1 MNEMTLKFPDKTSK
15 PKPPRLA
22 VTISRL
28 IANQEFDEAELTL
41 RSAAEEFPDHDWP
54 ARLSARLVR
63 ARRLAGGAATPG
75 ARPLGSLPNH
85 PKVHLE
91 KIQTARKTKQWA
103 AARQLL
109 DNAIRRFPN
118 SPDFLVEEVR
128 LATVG
133 RRYQRA
139 VEVCETLRQKFPRL
153 PLGYRLGARALILD
167 NKLEE
172 ADLVLRDAI
181 AKFRDQV
188 WLVSEY
194 ATLCQ
199 ASGQWEPSIKLWSEV
214 RDSHPDAPTGYLGVT
229 SALLHLERFEEA
241 EAACKEAMN
250 RFPELPDGF
259 LEYGNV
265 ALRRNRPVEAAS
277 RFADA
282 ETRFPDDKKVRK
294 RVFEAR
300 MASTGSETDGLE
312 MPTAIV
318 PASAGV
324 PASDAQQPL
333 AEIITKFESL
343 GGTGQGCEFG
353 LVQRAFGAEP
363 LGLLRWSYID
373 VDGIIAALDAD
384 FDGLGTPEQTEMYFG
399 RSGNQT
405 NPEYVVRDRRYQMA
419 MHTFVKKMDV
429 SWDAMY
435 EQSCRRLAFLKQ
447 KLLEDFEECEK
458 VFVYKKAERDLSS
471 EEIDRMYSLVRRHG
485 ENSLLYVRYA
495 DADHPIGTVVL
506 AKPGLILGYIDHFNV
521 RPSGEIHPPNLS
533 AWEAICRKT
542 HELLR
547 SRLQ

>member
-1 MNEMTLKFPDKTSK
+1 MNEMTLKFPDKASK

-28 IANQEFDEAELTL
+28 IINRRFDEAETKLK
-41 RSAAEEFPDHDWP
+41 SAAEEFPDQDWP
-54 ARLSARLVR
+54 TRLSARLAR
-63 ARRLAGGAATPG
+63 ARRLADGAATPA
-75 ARPLGSLPNH
+75 ARPLGNLPND

-91 KIQTARKTKQWA
+91 KIQAARKTKQWA
-103 AARQLL
+103 AARELL
-109 DNAIRRFPN
+109 DDAIRLFPD

-153 PLGYRLGARALILD
+153 PLGYRLAARALISD

-181 AKFRDQV
+181 AKLRDQT

-199 ASGQWEPSIKLWSEV
+199 ASGQWDPSIKMWSEI
-214 RDSHPDAPTGYLGVT
+214 RDSHPDTPTGYLGVV
-229 SALLHLERFEEA
+229 SALLHLERFDEA
-241 EAACKEAMN
+241 EVACREAMS

-259 LEYGNV
+259 LEYGNI
-265 ALRRNRPVEAAS
+265 ALRRNRPAEAAA

-282 ETRFPDDKKVRK
+282 EARFSDDKKVRR

-300 MASTGSETDGLE
+300 MASTGSEMDGLE
-312 MPTAIV
+312 MPSAV
-318 PASAGV
+318 LPALAGV
-324 PASDAQQPL
+324 PTSDAQQPL
-333 AEIITKFESL
+333 AEVITKFESL

-384 FDGLGTPEQTEMYFG
+384 FDGLGSPEQTEMYFG
-399 RSGNQT
+399 RSGNQA

-429 SWDAMY
+429 PWDAMF

-471 EEIDRMYSLVRRHG
+471 EELDRMYSLVRRHG

-495 DADHPIGTVVL
+495 DANHPSGTAVL
-506 AKPGLILGYIDHFNV
+506 ERPGLILGYIDHFNV
-521 RPSGEIHPPNLS
+521 RPSGEIHPPDLQ
-533 AWEAICRKT
+533 AWETICRKS
-542 HELLR
+542 HDLLR
-547 SRLQ
+547 KKSQ